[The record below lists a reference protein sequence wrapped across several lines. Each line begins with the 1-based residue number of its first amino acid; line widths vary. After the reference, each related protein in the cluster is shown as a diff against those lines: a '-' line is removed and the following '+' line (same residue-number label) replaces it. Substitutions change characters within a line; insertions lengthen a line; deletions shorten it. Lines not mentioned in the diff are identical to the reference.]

1 MSPSDARL
9 NVHKN
14 LIKIGAPHALSVAR
28 RPARHLPA
36 RAFASRSLA
45 LWRCMAAA
53 EGAEPTEPPLLR
65 PADDYKLRYR
75 PGRGPPPPPPP
86 PPQAGAG
93 DAEGNVR

>member
-1 MSPSDARL
+1 MSRAHSSC
-9 NVHKN
+9 V
-14 LIKIGAPHALSVAR
+14 
-28 RPARHLPA
+28 RPTPPDFVTLAEDVTFSLRGGLA
-36 RAFASRSLA
+36 AARSLA